1 MENEQVKSVKE
12 EKVMSLYDRQ
22 NESRIMERCLNAT
35 KSIVDFVSICDTG
48 STDNTPE
55 IIENWCKENEIP
67 GTVHHE
73 PFKTL
78 VITEA

>member
-1 MENEQVKSVKE
+1 
-12 EKVMSLYDRQ
+12 MSLYDRQ

-48 STDNTPE
+48 STDHTPE

-67 GTVHHE
+67 EQFIMNHL
-73 PFKTL
+73 KTL
-78 VITEA
+78 VITEV

>member
-1 MENEQVKSVKE
+1 MIVK
-12 EKVMSLYDRQ
+12 

-55 IIENWCKENEIP
+55 IIENWCKENEIQD
-67 GTVHHE
+67 GSS
-73 PFKTL
+73 
-78 VITEA
+78 